1 MKKRMTRNISI
12 MAVLTLLMGVVLALY
27 ISNTSS
33 VPDADN
39 SAAYGDGEYTAAA
52 AGYLNDVTVTVT
64 IAGGQVSAVEIDA
77 SGETPA
83 LGGQAAQTLAPL
95 LAQAGSP
102 SGVDAVS
109 GSTMTSKAVF
119 EAMND
124 CLAQAALE

>member
-52 AGYLNDVTVTVT
+52 AGYLSDVTVTVT
-64 IAGGQVSAVEIDA
+64 IAGGRCRQWRSML
-77 SGETPA
+77 PA
-83 LGGQAAQTLAPL
+83 RPRPWAARRHRPWRRCWPRRAAP
-95 LAQAGSP
+95 AGWMLCP
-102 SGVDAVS
+102 
-109 GSTMTSKAVF
+109 
-119 EAMND
+119 
-124 CLAQAALE
+124 AAP

>member
-12 MAVLTLLMGVVLALY
+12 MALLTLLMGVVLGLY
-27 ISNTSS
+27 IANTGS

-39 SAAYGDGEYTAAA
+39 AAAYADGSYTAAA
-52 AGYLNDVTVTVT
+52 AGYLSDVTVTVT
-64 IAGGQVSAVEIDA
+64 ITGGQMAQVEIDA

-95 LAQAGSP
+95 LTQAGGTA
-102 SGVDAVS
+102 GVDAVS
-109 GSTMTSKAVF
+109 GSTLTSKAVF
-119 EAMND
+119 AAMED

>member
-52 AGYLNDVTVTVT
+52 AGYLSDVTVTVT

-77 SGETPA
+77 SGEPRPWAARRYRPWRRCWPRRAAPA
-83 LGGQAAQTLAPL
+83 GWMLCPAAP
-95 LAQAGSP
+95 
-102 SGVDAVS
+102 
-109 GSTMTSKAVF
+109 
-119 EAMND
+119 
-124 CLAQAALE
+124 